1 VKNESNTQVSLRVV
15 CKWVSRALECLDVA
29 RQLPAVNTYQQQFAN
44 SDRW

>member
-1 VKNESNTQVSLRVV
+1 
-15 CKWVSRALECLDVA
+15 LECLDVA